1 LREPWY
7 GKPGKRSAHRTAPH
21 RTAPHRTAPRELASE
36 QDDRARSVL
45 GGFNVAN
52 ESVDDDVLLGA

>member
-7 GKPGKRSAHRTAPH
+7 GKPGKRSAH

>member
-7 GKPGKRSAHRTAPH
+7 GKPGKPSA
-21 RTAPHRTAPRELASE
+21 HRTAPRELASE